1 MLNYFSV
8 GCFRLPPP
16 PTPDK
21 YSYETDRSFA
31 YPVTVHTLDPSIE
44 SSRTKEV
51 VFVFM
56 LQSEVT
62 LWI

>member
-16 PTPDK
+16 PPSDK
-21 YSYETDRSFA
+21 YSYETDPLFA

-44 SSRTKEV
+44 SSHTKEV

-62 LWI
+62 L